1 MPARLKRGERVQE
14 VVSDPL
20 VEDRADRRAGDQPR
34 PLPAAKVFFSG
45 LWYDFEGRGVP
56 GVCVRTRRTW
66 VRVVNVKNKHFFV
79 ASCQVVAIDRGNRAR
94 SGGELFVAPA
104 PRGSRGAD

>member
-34 PLPAAKVFFSG
+34 PLA
-45 LWYDFEGRGVP
+45 
-56 GVCVRTRRTW
+56 
-66 VRVVNVKNKHFFV
+66 
-79 ASCQVVAIDRGNRAR
+79 CQIYARHDMGRAR
-94 SGGELFVAPA
+94 AYLEKTPA
-104 PRGSRGAD
+104 EKALAEPPRCPIAATAFRTKHTHTHTPTLIHTYIK